1 MHRDKPTPDKFKIKI
16 IGGSLRTTNSL
27 RPYLAGLIA
36 GLTVCTAQ
44 PPLSSAA
51 SASKPVE
58 IWQQKHGY
66 LGALEVILAA
76 DAVKISERGKDLV
89 ILAKAPDWKVIVYNK
104 KSKLYYDMTLDV
116 WKKHGLRAT
125 WTMMPATSEWPIVK
139 AGNEKILNRDADVYF
154 LAADPNAKA
163 KLRMHKPIDFS
174 YGKAGILWIDR
185 TPCAKERTTVI
196 VQLYRTPDTATTP
209 LALKTFHKKSYGYPG
224 ASSNLPEQKQTLL
237 ETLSIT
243 KALMPG
249 NTFELPQGY
258 KRAQSDHDVTIGKTN
273 SDSLDSIV
281 DQMGLKDDL
290 K

>member
-1 MHRDKPTPDKFKIKI
+1 MLWDIRTPDKWKVRL
-16 IGGSLRTTNSL
+16 LRAPL
-27 RPYLAGLIA
+27 RAGILAGLTIGA
-36 GLTVCTAQ
+36 TLPTICFAA
-44 PPLSSAA
+44 PSSK
-51 SASKPVE
+51 SVE

-66 LGALEVILAA
+66 LGALEVILAP
-76 DAVKISERGKDLV
+76 DAVKISEKGKDIV

-104 KSKLYYDMTLDV
+104 KSKLFYDMTLEV

-174 YGKAGILWIDR
+174 YGKAGIFWIDK
-185 TPCAKERTTVI
+185 TPCPKERTAVI
-196 VQLYRTPDTATTP
+196 VQLYRTPEVVTMP
-209 LALKTFHKKSYGYPG
+209 LALKTFHKGSYGYAG
-224 ASSNLPEQKQTLL
+224 ASGNVPEQKQMLL
-237 ETLSIT
+237 ETHSIS
-243 KALMPG
+243 KAIMPG
-249 NTFELPQGY
+249 NIFDLPQGY
-258 KRAQSDHDVTIGKTN
+258 KRAQSDHDVTIRKTA